1 MLGNVFKA
9 FRINMKKFFKNP
21 WMRIWLLCSF
31 LWIVGFNVWC
41 YYSWEKKASVAKL
54 LLGQQ
59 EEVSVSSVFNGGY
72 DRENRIKYDRYW
84 MMYGF
89 YGFERLDSQFGIYWF
104 SISCFGPSLVGL
116 IFIYGLRWIIVG
128 FKSQTT

>member
-1 MLGNVFKA
+1 MFKA
-9 FRINMKKFFKNP
+9 IRINMKKFFKNP

-41 YYSWEKKASVAKL
+41 YYSWEKTASVAKL
-54 LLGQQ
+54 LLAQQ
-59 EEVSVSSVFNGGY
+59 EEAGVTYSREVSS
-72 DRENRIKYDRYW
+72 ENRIKYDNYW
-84 MMYGF
+84 LF
-89 YGFERLDSQFGIYWF
+89 YVTKGSFSFSFSVLESQFGIHWF
-104 SISCFGPSLVGL
+104 YISCFGPSVVGL

>member
-1 MLGNVFKA
+1 
-9 FRINMKKFFKNP
+9 MKKFFKNP

-41 YYSWEKKASVAKL
+41 YYSWEKTASVAKL
-54 LLGQQ
+54 LLAQQ
-59 EEVSVSSVFNGGY
+59 EEAGVTFSHEVSMENSRKYKGY
-72 DRENRIKYDRYW
+72 W
-84 MMYGF
+84 LMYGV
-89 YGFERLDSQFGIYWF
+89 YGFDSLDSQFGIYWF